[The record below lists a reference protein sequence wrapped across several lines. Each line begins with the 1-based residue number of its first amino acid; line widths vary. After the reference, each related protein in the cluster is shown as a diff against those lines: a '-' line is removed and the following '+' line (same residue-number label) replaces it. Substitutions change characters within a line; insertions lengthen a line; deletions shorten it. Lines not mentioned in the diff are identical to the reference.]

1 MYVPLCL
8 DKIFRFTVFRL
19 LEKVFLKLPISW
31 HDLIIDSTM
40 QNKLPINLPK
50 NVCALNA
57 KEIFFQKKVPFS
69 VSTMPMLCW
78 KILWGYVLRQYFV
91 FNYFIQSRGF
101 LSVAYLTVGNLA
113 LLGIQVHCQ
122 VSVRSQYLVRLLFQC
137 WITGGHII
145 HPPIDGLLPPTDIE
159 PTPFRNSASKVAG
172 LQVHATTLVNICKV
186 VD

>member
-1 MYVPLCL
+1 MFVP
-8 DKIFRFTVFRL
+8 
-19 LEKVFLKLPISW
+19 
-31 HDLIIDSTM
+31 
-40 QNKLPINLPK
+40 
-50 NVCALNA
+50 LNA

-122 VSVRSQYLVRLLFQC
+122 VSVRSQYLVRLLSQC
-137 WITGGHII
+137 WITGGHTI
-145 HPPIDGLLPPTDIE
+145 HLPIERPQAGIE